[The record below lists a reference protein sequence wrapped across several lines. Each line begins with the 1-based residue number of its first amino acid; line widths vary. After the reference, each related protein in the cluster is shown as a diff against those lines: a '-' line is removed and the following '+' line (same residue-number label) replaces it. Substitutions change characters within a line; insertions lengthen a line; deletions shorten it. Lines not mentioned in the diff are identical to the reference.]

1 MPTCLHIQS
10 TMAIDDLAV
19 YDGQP
24 VGARLLAG
32 IDARAGDAELD
43 VTVCRL

>member
-1 MPTCLHIQS
+1 MPTCLHIQF

-19 YDGQP
+19 YEGQL
-24 VGARLLAG
+24 VGARLLAS
-32 IDARAGDAELD
+32 IDARTGDAKLD